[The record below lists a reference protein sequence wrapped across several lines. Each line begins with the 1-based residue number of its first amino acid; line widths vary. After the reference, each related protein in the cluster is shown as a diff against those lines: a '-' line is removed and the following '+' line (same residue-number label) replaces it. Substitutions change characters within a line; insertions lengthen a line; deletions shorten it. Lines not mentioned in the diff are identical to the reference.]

1 MTRPRKLFR
10 AQAKD
15 SSEHGLPM
23 VRETAGHDVY
33 LPQGRWI
40 DYRTGT
46 LYAGGWHRIEAL
58 QIPIVMLVREGAVNP
73 RMQFDWSNAEMV
85 CPPSDNVPH
94 QVDAAR
100 RSGIFDFDERSAG
113 GKDGVSLAPLF
124 PAGPLGTYICDEA
137 RLRFP
142 F

>member
-1 MTRPRKLFR
+1 
-10 AQAKD
+10 
-15 SSEHGLPM
+15 M

-94 QVDAAR
+94 QVDAAS
-100 RSGIFDFDERSAG
+100 RSGFDERSAG